1 MNQNI
6 LEKPSDFFSD
16 VILLVQFRI
25 LAFYRKNKTPKLFS
39 NTNWTNF
46 WNIDYCVLQSRTIL
60 LLLLY
65 APSVFEKVNILCC
78 FCPLN
83 EKIPIGL
90 CTKTKSLSLNL
101 AVQSHTSP
109 YLIVD
114 WWVFFNTVKRNP
126 YLWHSTL
133 RIRYL

>member
-1 MNQNI
+1 MELPWKLQAQNMFYLCSVLVVFMVIPWTI
-6 LEKPSDFFSD
+6 LCFWKRF
-16 VILLVQFRI
+16 IC
-25 LAFYRKNKTPKLFS
+25 A
-39 NTNWTNF
+39 NWTNF

-65 APSVFEKVNILCC
+65 APSVFQKVNILCC

-114 WWVFFNTVKRNP
+114 WWVFFNTVKRNS

>member
-114 WWVFFNTVKRNP
+114 W
-126 YLWHSTL
+126 
-133 RIRYL
+133 